1 MNIIIRDMA
10 AEEIPDIA
18 VMTANS
24 TMGELY
30 FGSDADKIQSILE
43 NARRDEKV
51 LVAVVEGKAVGFI
64 WFDLNGVFRIHP
76 YVHLHFVRTDMRGQG
91 IGRSLLQAFEM
102 SAGEISSKT
111 FLAVAEFNY
120 RASSLYESQGYKYVG
135 SIPGLYREGVAENLL
150 MKNLNGQQN

>member
-1 MNIIIRDMA
+1 MA
-10 AEEIPDIA
+10 SEEIPEIA

-30 FGSDADKIQSILE
+30 FQSDAEKIKKILE

-51 LVAVVEGKAVGFI
+51 LVAVVDGSAVGFI
-64 WFDLNGVFRIHP
+64 WFDLSGVFRIHP

-91 IGRSLLQAFEM
+91 IGRSLLEAFEM
-102 SAGEISSKT
+102 SASEISSKT

-120 RASSLYESQGYKYVG
+120 RASALYESQGYKFVG

-150 MKNLNGQQN
+150 MKIL

>member
-1 MNIIIRDMA
+1 MS
-10 AEEIPDIA
+10 AEEISEIA

-30 FGSDADKIQSILE
+30 FQSDAEKIQNILE

-51 LVAVVEGKAVGFI
+51 LVAIVEGKVVGFI
-64 WFDLNGVFRIHP
+64 WFDLSGVFRIHP

-91 IGRSLLQAFEM
+91 IGRSLLEAFES
-102 SAGEISSKT
+102 SASNISSKT

-120 RASSLYESQGYKYVG
+120 RASALYESLGYRPVG
-135 SIPGLYREGVAENLL
+135 SIPGLYREGVSENLL
-150 MKNLNGQQN
+150 MKNLSE